1 MTSSFMTVD
10 LCDQFKSELQVALPI
25 FKLYGLNES
34 FSGQIETV
42 RCFEDN
48 VIIKEVLSK
57 PGEGK
62 VLVADAG
69 GSLRR
74 ALVGEV
80 VAGLGTKNGWTG
92 IVLNGCVRDVRALAQ
107 VPFGIHALGNVP
119 LPSDKRG
126 WGVAGEEVS
135 FAGVTFR
142 PGQYLY
148 ADVDGIVVAPRA
160 LV

>member
-1 MTSSFMTVD
+1 MTVD

-25 FKLYGLNES
+25 FKRYGAHES
-34 FSGQIETV
+34 FSGVIETV

-48 VIIKEVLSK
+48 VVLKELLSK

-62 VLVADAG
+62 VLVVDAG
-69 GSLRR
+69 ASLRR
-74 ALVGEV
+74 ALVGDV
-80 VAGLGTKNGWTG
+80 VAGLGAKNGWAG

-107 VPFGIHALGNVP
+107 VPIGIYALGNVP
-119 LPSDKRG
+119 LPSDKHG

-135 FAGVTFR
+135 FAGVRFR
-142 PGQYLY
+142 PGHSLY

-160 LV
+160 LTRSA